1 MKAVIPFKKENA
13 KSRLSPILSSSERET
28 FALYMLKDV
37 IGQIN
42 DSIAE
47 CGMQNA
53 DLYLPKSTRHLNQQ
67 SIDAIDVLTTSI
79 QASSFVEKINSRI
92 KLNVILSEDSL
103 NCALNEYLSKVKEP
117 VLIVM
122 ADLPLINK
130 KHIKEIINSSADIV
144 IAPGKGGGTN
154 ILFIK
159 DPSKFQVDYYGAS
172 FLDHLKIAN
181 KYGHKVEIY
190 DSFLVSNDIDEPS
203 DLIELLIHGKGESAH
218 WIKKIGLTLIVN
230 KNKKV
235 KLHLKKKRKR

>member
-42 DSIAE
+42 NELIDSI
-47 CGMQNA
+47 
-53 DLYLPKSTRHLNQQ
+53 D
-67 SIDAIDVLTTSI
+67 ILTTSI
-79 QASSFVEKINSRI
+79 QSASLCEKINST
-92 KLNVILSEDSL
+92 LNIILSEDSL
-103 NCALNEYLSKVKEP
+103 NDALNEYLSKVKEP

-130 KHIKEIINSSADIV
+130 KHIKEIINLNLINNADIV

-230 KNKKV
+230 KNKEV
-235 KLHLKKKRKR
+235 KLVRIE

>member
-13 KSRLSPILSSSERET
+13 KSRLSPCLSRSERET

-42 DSIAE
+42 DLIAE
-47 CGMQNA
+47 CRMQNA
-53 DLYLPKSTRHLNQQ
+53 DPKSSRHLNPQ

-103 NCALNEYLSKVKEP
+103 NGALNEYLSKVKEP

-130 KHIKEIINSSADIV
+130 KHISEIINSSADIV

-203 DLIELLIHGKGESAH
+203 DLIELLIHGNG
-218 WIKKIGLTLIVN
+218 
-230 KNKKV
+230 
-235 KLHLKKKRKR
+235 